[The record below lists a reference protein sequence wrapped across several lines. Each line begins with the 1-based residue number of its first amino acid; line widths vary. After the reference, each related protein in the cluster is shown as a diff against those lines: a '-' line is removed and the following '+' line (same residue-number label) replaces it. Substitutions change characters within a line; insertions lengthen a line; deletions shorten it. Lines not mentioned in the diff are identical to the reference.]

1 MATKKLKHPDAK
13 GTIQARDEDVEMY
26 ESQGWVVV
34 EPPAKSDK

>member
-13 GTIQARDEDVEMY
+13 GTVEVRDGDLEMY

-34 EPPAKSDK
+34 EPAAKSDK